1 MPINGLTRAAMALR
15 LYERRQEVVSNN
27 LANVDTN
34 GFKAERVFAQA
45 LADALPVPGA
55 RTDRSGGALVQTD
68 APLDVALG
76 GAGFM
81 VVQTPEGEMLTRAGS
96 FRIDPDGQVVDPNGN
111 PLLGEQGPITLGRG
125 RVEIDERGT
134 IREDGRE
141 IARLRLESV
150 PVGENLAHAGGGLF
164 FPSPARAEL
173 PEGERVV
180 RQGFLEG
187 SNVNAI
193 DSMVEMISV
202 QRAYTAVQR
211 TITTLDEV
219 RGTIATDIGKPV

>member
-1 MPINGLTRAAMALR
+1 MHVVVAAIDVATAFAAAHARVVALR
-15 LYERRQEVVSNN
+15 RHTLDSVEHRLDAELPAE
-27 LANVDTN
+27 LAPDGSLHV
-34 GFKAERVFAQA
+34 Q
-45 LADALPVPGA
+45 
-55 RTDRSGGALVQTD
+55 GG
-68 APLDVALG
+68 
-76 GAGFM
+76 
-81 VVQTPEGEMLTRAGS
+81 AGS

-111 PLLGEQGPITLGRG
+111 LLLGEQRPITLGRG

-150 PVGENLAHAGGGLF
+150 PIGENLAHAGGGLF

-180 RQGFLEG
+180 RQGFLEA

-193 DSMVEMISV
+193 DSMVEMITV

>member
-15 LYERRQEVVSNN
+15 FYERRQEVVSNN

-45 LADALPVPGA
+45 LADAMPVAGA
-55 RTDRSGGALVQTD
+55 RTDRTGGALVQTD

-76 GAGFM
+76 GAGFL
-81 VVQTPEGEMLTRAGS
+81 VVETPDGEMLTRAGS
-96 FRIDPDGQVVDPNGN
+96 FRIDPDGRVVDPNGN
-111 PLLGEQGPITLGRG
+111 LLLGEQGPITLGGG
-125 RVEIDERGT
+125 RLEIDERGVV
-134 IREDGRE
+134 REEGRE
-141 IARLRLESV
+141 IARLRLEAV
-150 PVGENLAHAGGGLF
+150 PAGENLTHAGGGLF
-164 FPSPARAEL
+164 LPSPNRAEL
-173 PEGERVV
+173 PEEQRTV

-187 SNVNAI
+187 SNVNAV
-193 DSMVEMISV
+193 DSMVEMITV

-219 RGTIATDIGKPV
+219 RGTISSDLGKPV

>member
-45 LADALPVPGA
+45 LTDALPVPGA

-81 VVQTPEGEMLTRAGS
+81 VVQTPAGEMLTRAGS

-111 PLLGEQGPITLGRG
+111 LLLGEQGPITLGRG
-125 RVEIDERGT
+125 RVEIDERG
-134 IREDGRE
+134 IVREDGRE

-150 PVGENLAHAGGGLF
+150 PAGENLAHAGGGLF
-164 FPSPARAEL
+164 FPSPARGEL

-193 DSMVEMISV
+193 DSMVEMITV